1 MVINQ
6 VQKMNKTTVVL
17 ALALAGVTAVQAE
30 PVTVYGQLN
39 VSAQSSDEGE
49 GRFSEL
55 KSNSSRFGLKGD
67 YALED
72 GLSVVYQ
79 LEWEVDPSD
88 EANEKNIKA
97 RNQYV
102 GLAGSFGEVRLGR
115 HDTAQKDAQGKID
128 LFSDYEADVKHL
140 WKGETRASDSITYLS
155 PKFNG
160 FGVHVTYVMEDSADA
175 EDALSASVYYGDEN
189 LKEGNFYAAVSMD
202 SEVAGYDTV
211 RVQAQGKFS
220 GIKLGAM
227 FHQQENVTTGLE
239 QDGWLVSAAYPVG
252 KTELKAQYQTL
263 EDDKA
268 VSIGADYK
276 AGKNTTLYAWYSS
289 FNLDLDAPDRDYLA
303 VGIKH
308 KF

>member
-1 MVINQ
+1 M
-6 VQKMNKTTVVL
+6 KKTTVVL
-17 ALALAGVTAVQAE
+17 AMALASVATAQAE
-30 PVTVYGQLN
+30 PVTVYGQIN

-97 RNQYV
+97 RNQYI
-102 GLAGSFGEVRLGR
+102 GLAGGFGEVRLGR

-140 WKGETRASDSITYLS
+140 WKGEVRASNSITYYT
-155 PKFNG
+155 PQFNG
-160 FGVHVTYVMEDSADA
+160 FGMQLTYVMEDSADG
-175 EDALSASVYYGDEN
+175 EDALSAALYYGDES
-189 LKEGNFYAAVSMD
+189 LKDSNIYAAVSVD

-211 RVQAQGKFS
+211 RLQAQTKVAGF
-220 GIKLGAM
+220 KLGAIL
-227 FHQQENVTTGLE
+227 HTQEHIVSGLE
-239 QDGWLVSAAYPVG
+239 QDGWLLSAAYPMG
-252 KTELKAQYQTL
+252 KTELKAQFQTL
-263 EDDKA
+263 EDDNA
-268 VSIGADYK
+268 VSLGADYK
-276 AGKNTTLYAWYSS
+276 AGKNTTLFAWYSS
-289 FNLDLDAPDRDYLA
+289 FNFDTVAPDRDYLA

>member
-1 MVINQ
+1 MKKSSIAVALVIGSA
-6 VQKMNKTTVVL
+6 VSTVTYADPL
-17 ALALAGVTAVQAE
+17 
-30 PVTVYGQLN
+30 TVYGQLN

-67 YALED
+67 FALD
-72 GLSVVYQ
+72 GGMTLVYQ
-79 LEWEVDPSD
+79 VEWAVDLADVSGG
-88 EANEKNIKA
+88 ENITS

-102 GLAGSFGEVRLGR
+102 GLKGNFGEVRLGR
-115 HDTAQKDAQGKID
+115 HDTALKDAQGKID
-128 LFSDYEADVKHL
+128 LFSDYEADVKAL
-140 WKGETRASDSITYLS
+140 WRGEVRASNSVTYYT

-160 FGVHVTYVMEDSADA
+160 FGMHLTYVMEDAADA
-175 EDALSASVYYGDEN
+175 EDAYSASVYYGDEN
-189 LKEGNFYAAVSMD
+189 LKDSDYYAAVSMD
-202 SEVAGYDTV
+202 SEVAGYDTL
-211 RVQAQGKFS
+211 RLQTQFKAADF
-220 GIKLGAM
+220 KLGAM
-227 FHQQENVTTGLE
+227 LHSQENITTGVE

-263 EDDKA
+263 EDDDA
-268 VSIGADYK
+268 VSVGADYK

-289 FNLDLDAPDRDYLA
+289 FNFDMTNPDRDYIA

>member
-1 MVINQ
+1 M
-6 VQKMNKTTVVL
+6 KKTTVVL

-97 RNQYV
+97 RNQYI
-102 GLAGSFGEVRLGR
+102 GLAGNFGEVRLGR

-140 WKGETRASDSITYLS
+140 WKGETRASDSVTYLS

-160 FGVHVTYVMEDSADA
+160 FGLHVTYVMEDSVDA
-175 EDALSASVYYGDEN
+175 EDAISAAVYYGDEN
-189 LKEGNFYAAVSMD
+189 LKESNFYAAVSMD

-220 GIKLGAM
+220 GVKLGAM
-227 FHQQENVTTGLE
+227 LHRQENVETGLE

-263 EDDKA
+263 EDDNA
-268 VSIGADYK
+268 ISIGADYK
-276 AGKNTTLYAWYSS
+276 AGKSTTLYAWYSS
-289 FNLDLDAPDRDYLA
+289 FNLDLAAPDRDYLA

>member
-1 MVINQ
+1 M
-6 VQKMNKTTVVL
+6 KKTTVVL
-17 ALALAGVTAVQAE
+17 AMALASVATAQAE
-30 PVTVYGQLN
+30 PVTVYGQIN

-97 RNQYV
+97 RNQYI
-102 GLAGSFGEVRLGR
+102 GLAGGFGEVRLGR

-140 WKGETRASDSITYLS
+140 WKGEVRASNSITYYT
-155 PKFNG
+155 PQFNG
-160 FGVHVTYVMEDSADA
+160 FGMQLTYVMEDSADG
-175 EDALSASVYYGDEN
+175 EDALSAALYYGDES
-189 LKEGNFYAAVSMD
+189 LKDSNIYAAVSVD

-211 RVQAQGKFS
+211 RLQAQAKVAGF
-220 GIKLGAM
+220 KLGAIL
-227 FHQQENVTTGLE
+227 HTQEHIVSGLE
-239 QDGWLVSAAYPVG
+239 QDGWLLSAAYPMG
-252 KTELKAQYQTL
+252 KTELKAQFQTL
-263 EDDKA
+263 EDDNA
-268 VSIGADYK
+268 VSLGADYK
-276 AGKNTTLYAWYSS
+276 AGKNTTLFAWYSS
-289 FNLDLDAPDRDYLA
+289 FNFDTVAPDRDYLA